1 MKIGVYIFG
10 IKTYLKRNIYMIEL
24 KKGSKKLL
32 NAWAFY
38 DWANSVYTLTIASSI
53 FPIFYS
59 ALFLSEIK
67 TVEAFGTTFKST
79 ALITFV
85 TAFTF
90 LVVAVTSPILS
101 GIADY
106 VGNKK
111 NFLKFFCYVGSA
123 GCVGLYWFSLE
134 QIHLSLVFY
143 FMGLIGYWGSLV
155 FYNSYLPDIAYPEQQ
170 DSISAKGFSMGYLGS
185 VLLLIF
191 NLMMVMF
198 PQFFGFDLSIAESI
212 RETGTEA
219 EIQLA
224 LGAAKDAASFEAMKI
239 SFITVGIWWAL
250 FSQYT
255 FYFLPK
261 GTKSGHKVTRA
272 VVFNGLK
279 ELREVWKQLKQDLRL
294 KRYLYA
300 FFVFS
305 MAVQTIMLVAVYFGE
320 EEIAWGGDSE
330 KTMGLIVSIL
340 VIQIVA
346 ILGAVLTS
354 KASAKFGN
362 IKTLIGVNF
371 VWMLLCFYA
380 YLMHT
385 PLEFYIAAG
394 CVGLVMGGVQALGR
408 STYSKFLPETEDTTS
423 YFSFYDV
430 AEKIGIVIGMVIF
443 ATVDQITGTM
453 RNAILVLVIF
463 FVGGIV
469 LLFRVPKETK
479 KTALED

>member
-1 MKIGVYIFG
+1 MS
-10 IKTYLKRNIYMIEL
+10 EL

-59 ALFLSEIK
+59 VLFVGQVEK
-67 TVEAFGTTFKST
+67 TVPAFGMVFKST
-79 ALITFV
+79 ALITYV

-90 LVVAVTSPILS
+90 LVVAFISPILS

-111 NFLKFFCYVGSA
+111 NFMKFFCYVGSL
-123 GCVGLYWFSLE
+123 GCIGLYWFGIE
-134 QIHLSLVFY
+134 PERIYLSLLFY

-170 DSISAKGFSMGYLGS
+170 DRISARGFSMGYFGS
-185 VLLLIF
+185 VLLLLV
-191 NLMMVMF
+191 NLAMVMK
-198 PQFFGFDLSIAESI
+198 PDWFGFDTSISKTIA
-212 RETGTEA
+212 ETGTEKEIA
-219 EIQLA
+219 EA
-224 LGAAKDAASFEAMKI
+224 LQIAKDAASINAMKV
-239 SFITVGIWWAL
+239 SFITVGLWWML

-255 FYFLPK
+255 FYVLPK
-261 GTKSGHKVTRA
+261 GVSKGHKVTKA

-279 ELREVWKQLKQDLRL
+279 ELKQVWIQLKQDLRL
-294 KRYLYA
+294 KRYLTA

-320 EEIAWGGDSE
+320 EEIAWGDSE
-330 KTMGLIVSIL
+330 AKTFGLILSIL
-340 VIQIVA
+340 VIQLVA
-346 ILGAVLTS
+346 ILGAFLTAL
-354 KASAKFGN
+354 ASSKFGN
-362 IKTLIGVNF
+362 IKTLIVINF
-371 VWMLLCFYA
+371 FWMALCFYA
-380 YLMHT
+380 YFMET
-385 PLEFYIAAG
+385 PMEFYIAASF
-394 CVGLVMGGVQALGR
+394 VGLVMGGVQSLAR

-443 ATVDQITGTM
+443 ATIDQVTGSM
-453 RNAILVLVIF
+453 RNAILFLVVF
-463 FVGGIV
+463 FIAGILF
-469 LLFRVPKETK
+469 LLRVPKEE
-479 KTALED
+479 L